1 MSNLQDAIKKVQPK
15 LRKTALPMNASQ
27 WGRDGEDH
35 ININSQAN
43 TELGKYLSIRTI
55 KRFDHPILGHFV
67 SLNSVWS
74 FAKARN
80 HADKIRTLENPFKLR
95 EFMRSCGGE
104 HHSVVNFR
112 VILLHSA
119 YLRLLTNPAM
129 MHELIQSELPFDSYV
144 VLGSGLRQR
153 NDYSSWFCRGYEEI
167 RRALK
172 EQKEPNLRSF
182 FDTEG
187 RELSDIYIDLLCRI
201 NGGSSEGIQVQ
212 NLDDWILGRWE
223 NYVTHQEKKL
233 QKARKEQVM
242 GVSQITQITS
252 AEDSILPRSD
262 IVTITKLPVEEGQ
275 PTIESVTESDGQE
288 ICTDTGFVSG

>member
-1 MSNLQDAIKKVQPK
+1 MSNLQEAIKKVQPR
-15 LRKTALPMNASQ
+15 LRRGPALPALPMNASQ

-43 TELGKYLSIRTI
+43 TEIGKYLSIRAI

-95 EFMRSCGGE
+95 EFMRACGGE
-104 HHSVVNFR
+104 HHSVINFR
-112 VILLHSA
+112 VILLHTA
-119 YLRLLTNPAM
+119 YLRLLTNPSM
-129 MHELIQSELPFDSYV
+129 MHALIHSELPFDSYT

-172 EQKEPNLRSF
+172 EQTEPNLRSF
-182 FDTEG
+182 FDSES
-187 RELSDIYIDLLCRI
+187 RELRDIYIDLLIRV
-201 NGGSSEGIQVQ
+201 NGGSSDGIQVQ
-212 NLDDWILGRWE
+212 NLDDWVAARWDT
-223 NYVTHQEKKL
+223 YTVQQEKKR
-233 QKARKEQVM
+233 QKAQQAHVP

-252 AEDSILPRSD
+252 SDDSILSRSD
-262 IVTITKLPVEEGQ
+262 IVTITSPVEPATTE
-275 PTIESVTESDGQE
+275 PTVDSQALEV
-288 ICTDTGFVSG
+288 